1 MSESFPRFKTG
12 CLRVLQALHALRAW
26 HVRPSPRR
34 AALGVLLAVLP
45 LAGFAPLAHA
55 ERADKDKPL
64 NIEADNMTYDDL
76 KQVNIFTGHVVATK
90 GTIVIKADR
99 VEVTQDPQG
108 YQYATGTSTGKDL
121 AYFRQKRDG
130 VDEYIDGDAERIDYD
145 GKQDLTTLTT
155 RATVRRLQGLSTV
168 MDEVHGSVI
177 TYDGQNDFYTAKA
190 GPDVA
195 GPGNPTGRVRAM
207 LAPRNGGA
215 QPVSGPS
222 ATLQPTTRFQGQN
235 ANPTPGAPSAPRPA
249 APSATESQGTTKP

>member
-1 MSESFPRFKTG
+1 MNESFPRFESGRT
-12 CLRVLQALHALRAW
+12 RALRAS
-26 HVRPSPRR
+26 RAGL
-34 AALGVLLAVLP
+34 AALLIALP
-45 LAGFAPLAHA
+45 FAGFAPLAHA

-90 GTIVIKADR
+90 GTILIRADR

-108 YQYATGTSTGKDL
+108 YQYATGTSTGKNL

-130 VDEYIDGDAERIDYD
+130 VNEYIDGDAERIDYD

-155 RATVRRLQGLSTV
+155 RATVRRLQGTNTI

-190 GPDVA
+190 GKDVA
-195 GPGNPTGRVRAM
+195 SPGNPNGRVRAM
-207 LAPRNGGA
+207 LSPRNGGS
-215 QPVSGPS
+215 QPLSGPS
-222 ATLQPTTRFQGQN
+222 ATLQP
-235 ANPTPGAPSAPRPA
+235 ANQFPA
-249 APSATESQGTTKP
+249 QGTTKP

>member
-1 MSESFPRFKTG
+1 MSESFPRFNFS
-12 CLRVLQALHALRAW
+12 
-26 HVRPSPRR
+26 RPQLTLL
-34 AALGVLLAVLP
+34 AALLVALP
-45 LAGFAPLAHA
+45 LAAFAPFAHA

-108 YQYATGTSTGKDL
+108 YQYATGTSTGKDH

-145 GKQDLTTLTT
+145 GKKDLTTLTT

-195 GPGNPTGRVRAM
+195 GPGNPNGRVRAM

-215 QPVSGPS
+215 QPATGPS
-222 ATLQPTTRFQGQN
+222 TTLQPATRFQGQN
-235 ANPTPGAPSAPRPA
+235 ANPTPDATSTSERST
-249 APSATESQGTTKP
+249 APSATESQGQGTTKP